1 METRQVSLNE
11 TLIFIHF
18 YALIP
23 LTPSMPRTL
32 NFPNKRSLCGVFE
45 CYFTLT
51 VPTPYLINVKHP
63 EKRTLLSL
71 SCVPA
76 GALDSA
82 LAEPRK
88 GGEKGE
94 GGAGEEGDRRKGRGA
109 LGLATA
115 RAQRR
120 WDTTRKR
127 ASWYKSHRQIPP
139 HPQTHTHR
147 KGFSFFFAHFSKERV
162 ALGMWILRRGS
173 CDVKTTDKDCK
184 KKPDRLAQGD
194 LFLSQG
200 I

>member
-82 LAEPRK
+82 PAEPRK

-94 GGAGEEGDRRKGRGA
+94 GGGQGRRGIGGRGGEHWGWQQPEPSGA
-109 LGLATA
+109 GT
-115 RAQRR
+115 RR
-120 WDTTRKR
+120 VN
-127 ASWYKSHRQIPP
+127 APP
-139 HPQTHTHR
+139 GTNRTGRYPPTPKHTHTE
-147 KGFSFFFAHFSKERV
+147 KDFLFS
-162 ALGMWILRRGS
+162 LRTFPKRGS
-173 CDVKTTDKDCK
+173 
-184 KKPDRLAQGD
+184 L
-194 LFLSQG
+194 
-200 I
+200 